1 MNTLPI
7 ARARMRVRVTLPSK
21 DGKRLKDKILALIS
35 EVEED
40 DWSDDWELV
49 CSTTLTDLSGVL
61 ISIQTALIEPGSFR
75 LIDEILQSELKG
87 KGKIETL
94 SFAAVTGEAELQK
107 DDYNLSFL

>member
-49 CSTTLTDLSGVL
+49 RYALNRRDYVIDISYRLLSSSQDLSG
-61 ISIQTALIEPGSFR
+61 
-75 LIDEILQSELKG
+75 
-87 KGKIETL
+87 
-94 SFAAVTGEAELQK
+94 
-107 DDYNLSFL
+107 